1 MIYEEHGVCYWK
13 GKKGEGGGVG
23 EKRGGRDEKEEKRG
37 KEEREKNGWRRGGLG
52 GEMRWEGEREGGETS

>member
-37 KEEREKNGWRRGGLG
+37 KGKRFVGGRRRKGKRMVGG
-52 GEMRWEGEREGGETS
+52 GEDWAER